1 MIKIYTDGA
10 ASLPSRNA
18 GYGVVII
25 SNEELYPISGHIQNG
40 TNQIAEIYACI
51 IGLKTVMANFSK
63 ELKDGVEVEIYSD
76 SAYVV
81 NAINQ
86 KWIEN
91 WKRNGWK
98 TANRT
103 AVKNKP
109 LWEELDAILSFIK
122 VRFIKVEGHSG
133 NKYNEMADKLAV
145 FGKTNKGDNPYIVT
159 WEEQ

>member
-10 ASLPSRNA
+10 ASLPSRQA
-18 GYGVVII
+18 GYGAVII
-25 SNEELYPISGHIQNG
+25 HENETYPISGHIDNG
-40 TNQIAEIYACI
+40 TNQIAEIFACI
-51 IGLKTVMANFSK
+51 VGLQTTLKNFAEVLKTDRAI
-63 ELKDGVEVEIYSD
+63 EIYSD

-98 TANRT
+98 TAAKT

-109 LWEELDAILSFIK
+109 LWEELDKLLGFADVTFHK
-122 VRFIKVEGHSG
+122 VAGHQG

-145 FGKTNKGDNPYIVT
+145 FGKTNKGNNPYVVT
-159 WEEQ
+159 WEE